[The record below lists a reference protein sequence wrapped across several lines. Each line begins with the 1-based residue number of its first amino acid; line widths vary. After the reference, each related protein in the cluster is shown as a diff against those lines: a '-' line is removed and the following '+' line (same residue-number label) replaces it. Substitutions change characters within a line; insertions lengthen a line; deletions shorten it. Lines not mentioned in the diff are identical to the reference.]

1 MILNIYNKNTI
12 IKTYEAEN
20 YDIKFGVVE
29 DVIELFDMDELK
41 KGDDIELI
49 RLVGKTIPK
58 SLGSIKN
65 LMKDIFDGLTDEE
78 LRNVKIKEMAQIIV
92 TIIKYALNQIS
103 DGINKKK

>member
-29 DVIELFDMDELK
+29 DIIELFDMDELK

-103 DGINKKK
+103 DGISKKK

>member
-29 DVIELFDMDELK
+29 DVIELFDMDELQ

-49 RLVGKTIPK
+49 KLVGKTIPK

-103 DGINKKK
+103 DGISKKK

>member
-1 MILNIYNKNTI
+1 MILNIYNKNAI
-12 IKTYEAEN
+12 VKTYEADN

-29 DVIELFDMDELK
+29 DVIELFDMDELQ

-49 RLVGKTIPK
+49 KLVGKTIPK
-58 SLGSIKN
+58 SLGSIKD

-92 TIIKYALNQIS
+92 TIIKYALSQIS
-103 DGINKKK
+103 DGISKKK

>member
-29 DVIELFDMDELK
+29 DVIELFDIDELK

-49 RLVGKTIPK
+49 KLVGKAIPK

>member
-29 DVIELFDMDELK
+29 DVIELFDMDELQ

-49 RLVGKTIPK
+49 KLVGKTIPK

>member
-29 DVIELFDMDELK
+29 DVIELFDMDELQ

-49 RLVGKTIPK
+49 KLVGKTIPK
-58 SLGSIKN
+58 SLGSIKD

-78 LRNVKIKEMAQIIV
+78 LPNVKIKEMAQIIV
-92 TIIKYALNQIS
+92 TIIKYALSQIS
-103 DGINKKK
+103 DGISKKK

>member
-29 DVIELFDMDELK
+29 DVIELFDMDELQ

-49 RLVGKTIPK
+49 KLVGKAIPK

-78 LRNVKIKEMAQIIV
+78 LRNVEIKEMAQIIV
-92 TIIKYALNQIS
+92 TIIKYALSQIN
-103 DGINKKK
+103 DGISKKK

>member
-78 LRNVKIKEMAQIIV
+78 LRNVQIKEMAQIIV

-103 DGINKKK
+103 DGISKKK

>member
-12 IKTYEAEN
+12 IKSYECES

-29 DVIELFDMDELK
+29 DVIGLFDMDELQ

-49 RLVGKTIPK
+49 KLVGKTIPK
-58 SLGSIKN
+58 SLDSIKN

-92 TIIKYALNQIS
+92 TIIKYALSQIS

>member
-29 DVIELFDMDELK
+29 DVIELFDMDELQ

-103 DGINKKK
+103 DGISKKK

>member
-1 MILNIYNKNTI
+1 MILNIYNKNAI
-12 IKTYEAEN
+12 VKTYEVDN

-29 DVIELFDMDELK
+29 DVIELFDMDELQ

-49 RLVGKTIPK
+49 KLVGKTIPK
-58 SLGSIKN
+58 SLGSIKD

-103 DGINKKK
+103 DGISKKK